1 MSNVYVYINKQA
13 GKTRWVWGNALPGN
27 FQKLDAL
34 RLLTHLPH
42 ISTGRHG
49 EQESGNHFHLEHQP

>member
-13 GKTRWVWGNALPGN
+13 GKTRWVWGDALPGK

-34 RLLTHLPH
+34 KLLLGPFLDKSRAVVATNFGCPTC
-42 ISTGRHG
+42 IC
-49 EQESGNHFHLEHQP
+49 